1 MIPKNRKADRRVYC
15 LMSRADVLVR
25 CSTPGNYI
33 LSSGYGPNL
42 YGPGVDL
49 NNEFMNKGA
58 HLIGRSGSSSVFR
71 MCLGIQK
78 DLRVPVGPLGVSL

>member
-1 MIPKNRKADRRVYC
+1 MVHC

-25 CSTPGNYI
+25 CSAPGNYI

-58 HLIGRSGSSSVFR
+58 HLIGCSGSSSVSR
-71 MCLGIQK
+71 MCLSIQTDFK
-78 DLRVPVGPLGVSL
+78 ITDWVL

>member
-1 MIPKNRKADRRVYC
+1 
-15 LMSRADVLVR
+15 MSRADVLVR
-25 CSTPGNYI
+25 CSAPGNYI

-58 HLIGRSGSSSVFR
+58 HLIGCSGSSSVSR
-71 MCLGIQK
+71 MFLGIQK
-78 DLRVPVGPLGVSL
+78 DAGFPEWVL